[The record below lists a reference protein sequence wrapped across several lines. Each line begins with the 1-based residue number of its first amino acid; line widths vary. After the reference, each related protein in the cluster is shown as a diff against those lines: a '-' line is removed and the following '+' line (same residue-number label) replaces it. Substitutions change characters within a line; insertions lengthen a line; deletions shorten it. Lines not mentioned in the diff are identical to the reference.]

1 LGDAEGA
8 TALARISGTINGT
21 VPIRN
26 RFRKTQIKMHMERLL
41 SNLKMARSI
50 QGQIMEPILNYD
62 DLFAFELLGRNRPC

>member
-1 LGDAEGA
+1 
-8 TALARISGTINGT
+8 
-21 VPIRN
+21 
-26 RFRKTQIKMHMERLL
+26 MEHLL